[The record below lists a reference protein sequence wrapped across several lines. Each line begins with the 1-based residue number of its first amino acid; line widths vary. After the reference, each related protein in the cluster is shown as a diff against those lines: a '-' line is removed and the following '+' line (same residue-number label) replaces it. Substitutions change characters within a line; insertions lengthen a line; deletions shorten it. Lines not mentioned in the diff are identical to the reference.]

1 MQLTFENVRTCW
13 EGHNF
18 GKIILLYIFLDE
30 NRLVVG
36 CIGNTFSEQ
45 NVSVFADL
53 LFATK
58 NGRIT
63 PSEIK
68 FLLEGGKSGD

>member
-1 MQLTFENVRTCW
+1 MQLTFENVTTCW

-30 NRLVVG
+30 NRLVVA
-36 CIGNTFSEQ
+36 CIGSEQ